1 MLIECSSHQCWAA
14 LAVYVSKQQ
23 YADCVLHRSSITA
36 LKCLLALYHACFY
49 SNQAVPE
56 DAATDSDS
64 DIIIESVTDYSSSEE
79 ADELSCN
86 YSAQNSSHMTDVT
99 ADVTADVATTAAA
112 SIAAASAAADGNGS
126 AGANRKPKGR
136 PPGKRAKQQQQ
147 QQPARRRSSAS
158 SSAATAAAAAASVPV
173 IDESSSTVVQ
183 YSELSPEQEV
193 LLLQCLECHGWPA
206 AADVLTAEHAYRRAK
221 LPAMSSTAVHSLFA
235 AVAAAAAT
243 AASAEPAAPQRRGS
257 TAYVRLGG
265 TTKTVHSAQMSM
277 LASITFRALAQRK
290 LQQCAAA
297 GGSIEVAGTEL
308 IALLNAA
315 NSGESWADG
324 GSWAALRA
332 RHWSAELDQR
342 LLQGL
347 FKHGFELHSK

>member
-1 MLIECSSHQCWAA
+1 MCNSCYYCYQAA
-14 LAVYVSKQQ
+14 A
-23 YADCVLHRSSITA
+23 
-36 LKCLLALYHACFY
+36 
-49 SNQAVPE
+49 E

-64 DIIIESVTDYSSSEE
+64 DIVIESVTDYSSSEE
-79 ADELSCN
+79 ADEPSCN

-99 ADVTADVATTAAA
+99 ADVTADVSDATATA
-112 SIAAASAAADGNGS
+112 AAASAAADGDAS
-126 AGANRKPKGR
+126 AGTSRKPKAR

-158 SSAATAAAAAASVPV
+158 SSAATAAAASVPV
-173 IDESSSTVVQ
+173 LDESSSTVVQ

-206 AADVLTAEHAYRRAK
+206 AAALLTAEHAYRRAK

-235 AVAAAAAT
+235 AVAAAAA
-243 AASAEPAAPQRRGS
+243 AAEPEAPPPLSRKGS
-257 TAYVRLGG
+257 TVSVRIAG

-277 LASITFRALAQRK
+277 LASVTFRALAQRK
-290 LQQCAAA
+290 LQQCAAV
-297 GGSIEVAGTEL
+297 GGRFEVAGTEL
-308 IALLNAA
+308 LVLLNAA

-324 GSWAALRA
+324 GSWTELRA
-332 RHWSAELDQR
+332 RHWSAELDKR

-347 FKHGFELHSK
+347 FKHGFDLSAK